1 MDPLSALG
9 LAGNIVA
16 FIDLSYKVISGMT
29 RVLDSASG
37 MTQENANLSILAED
51 LNVVSQQLISDVHAR
66 TENEK
71 QLCGLSSN
79 CYDLSKELVQLLRR
93 LRVGDTKSTWEAARV
108 KWQSMRREKDVWA
121 LERRL
126 QGYQAEILIR
136 LQIMFR
142 LFH

>member
-71 QLCGLSSN
+71 QLCGLSN

>member
-51 LNVVSQQLISDVHAR
+51 LNVVSQQLISDVPAR

-71 QLCGLSSN
+71 QLCRLSSN

-93 LRVGDTKSTWEAARV
+93 LRVGDAKSTWQAARV